1 MGTRPGGT
9 GTYSRLPTNRC
20 PTVGA
25 CAGGYNLSLTLSQQ
39 SRTALTIVIA
49 TLGYAVDLF
58 DLILF
63 SLVRVQSLQDL
74 NVPATDMLSVGV
86 NLISAQMAGLM
97 VGGVFWGVLGD
108 KRGRLSVLLGSILL
122 YSVANIANA
131 FVTNVPQYAVLRFIA
146 GIGLAGELGAG
157 VTIVSELLPQRI
169 RGYGSTIIT
178 AIGVFGAVAAA
189 LVANTVAWRHAY
201 LLGGVMGLALLG
213 LRLGIRESSLFAK
226 LKSTD
231 VSRGRL
237 RSFFEKPEMLR
248 RAGLIILTGVPIWF
262 IIGVL
267 VTFTPEFAQALNIP
281 GEQPRVTDAIMWLYL
296 GLSVGGAAI
305 GLLSQW
311 LKSRRHA
318 LLIALFATVVL
329 LMFYEQIA
337 GASRTAYYANCFAVG
352 ICGGY
357 WAMFMQIAA
366 EQFGT
371 NYRATVT
378 TSVPNLVRGSTI
390 PMTMAFKGL
399 IPGMGVIGAGMAVGF
414 TVLGIAIV
422 ATWMLQ
428 ETFHREL
435 DYNEPV

>member
-1 MGTRPGGT
+1 M
-9 GTYSRLPTNRC
+9 N
-20 PTVGA
+20 
-25 CAGGYNLSLTLSQQ
+25 LTLSQQ
-39 SRTALTIVIA
+39 SRTALTVLIA

-63 SLVRVQSLQDL
+63 LLVRPTSLKDL
-74 NVPATDMLSVGV
+74 NVPAAVMLDVGV
-86 NLISAQMAGLM
+86 NLFNAQMAGLII
-97 VGGVFWGVLGD
+97 GGILWGVLGD

-131 FVTNVPQYAVLRFIA
+131 FVVTVPQYAVLRFIA

-189 LVANTVAWRHAY
+189 LIANTVTWRHAY
-201 LLGGVMGLALLG
+201 LLGGVMGLLLLG
-213 LRLGIRESSLFAK
+213 LRLGIRESLLFAK
-226 LKSTD
+226 LKATG
-231 VSRGRL
+231 VTRGRL
-237 RSFFEKPEMLR
+237 TAFLRKPEMLR
-248 RAGLIILTGVPIWF
+248 RAGLIMLTGVPIWF

-267 VTFTPEFAQALNIP
+267 VGFTPEFAQALKIP
-281 GEQPRVTDAIMWLYL
+281 GEQPRLTNAIMWLYL
-296 GLSVGGAAI
+296 GLSVGGAGI

-311 LKSRRHA
+311 LKSRRYA
-318 LLIALFATVVL
+318 LLASLGATAILLALYPQL
-329 LMFYEQIA
+329 
-337 GASRTAYYANCFAVG
+337 ASSSKAAYYGTCFTAG
-352 ICGGY
+352 IFAGY
-357 WAMFMQIAA
+357 WAMFVQIAA

-378 TSVPNLVRGSTI
+378 TSVSNLVRGSTI
-390 PMTMAFKGL
+390 VMTQAFKAM
-399 IPGMGVIGAGMAVGF
+399 IPGIGVIASGLTVGF
-414 TVLGIAIV
+414 TVLAIAIV
-422 ATWMLQ
+422 ATWMLE